1 MEASLMKISI
11 YILLLLVSAVVA
23 IGWSWKRLLDF
34 NTYKKP
40 FLEGVALQ
48 FSFLLFASVWW
59 LITEDTSDGVIGV
72 FYYFLAFLT
81 IMVVHGFTLHYL
93 FSKKKMQEREE

>member
-1 MEASLMKISI
+1 MKISI
-11 YILLLLVSAVVA
+11 YLLLLAVSAVVA

-40 FLEGVALQ
+40 FLEGVAVQ
-48 FSFLLFASVWW
+48 FFFLLFASVWW
-59 LITEDTSDGVIGV
+59 FITEDISDGVMGV
-72 FYYFLAFLT
+72 FYYFLAFLV
-81 IMVVHGFTLHYL
+81 IMVIHGFILHYL

>member
-1 MEASLMKISI
+1 MNISI
-11 YILLLLVSAVVA
+11 YILLLLLSAVVA

-40 FLEGVALQ
+40 FIEGVAVQ
-48 FSFLLFASVWW
+48 FSFLFIASVWW
-59 LITEDTSDGVIGV
+59 IITEDRSDGVMGV
-72 FYYFLAFLT
+72 FYYFLAFIT
-81 IMVVHGFTLHYL
+81 IMVIHGYILHYL

>member
-1 MEASLMKISI
+1 MKISI
-11 YILLLLVSAVVA
+11 YILILLISAVVA

-34 NTYKKP
+34 NSYKKP

-48 FSFLLFASVWW
+48 FFFLFIASVWW
-59 LITEDTSDGVIGV
+59 VLTEDFSDGVMGV

-81 IMVVHGFTLHYL
+81 IMVIHGFILHYL
-93 FSKKKMQEREE
+93 FSKKKMKEREE

>member
-1 MEASLMKISI
+1 MKISI
-11 YILLLLVSAVVA
+11 YILILLISAVVA

-34 NTYKKP
+34 NSYKKP

-48 FSFLLFASVWW
+48 FFFLLIASVWW
-59 LITEDTSDGVIGV
+59 VLTEDFSHGVMGV

-81 IMVVHGFTLHYL
+81 IMVIHGFILHYL
-93 FSKKKMQEREE
+93 FSKKKMMEREK